1 LYCLTFP
8 EHDSYY
14 VLVGPADGTE
24 SEGKIVVEPQPDAVL
39 RLGHFIGD
47 KTYARDFLST
57 R

>member
-1 LYCLTFP
+1 MC
-8 EHDSYY
+8 SYY

-24 SEGKIVVEPQPDAVL
+24 DEAKVVIEPQPDAVL